1 MMSTEEQARQSW
13 QSSALY
19 PQIPSLDQVKRQAG
33 MVHGR
38 IRGWYRLQYVAVAI
52 VVFLVIIGVTA
63 SPSSVERLG
72 LIAAL
77 IGFLV
82 SAWLIHR
89 EGTLQPLPATET
101 VQSLLEYQ
109 RRLLSR
115 QRAFLL
121 RKMMWIMLPALP
133 GCLVW
138 SGAPFI
144 TALIEGSEWPR
155 LQEVFLPIW
164 IVLCFLVVGYWRT
177 RSLARGMQQGID
189 EIDKLQAE

>member
-1 MMSTEEQARQSW
+1 MMSPEEQARQSW
-13 QSSALY
+13 QSSALS
-19 PQIPSLDQVKRQAG
+19 QQLPSLEHIKRQAG
-33 MVHGR
+33 MVRGR
-38 IRGWYRLQYVAVAI
+38 IRSWYRLQYLAVAI
-52 VVFLVIIGVTA
+52 VVVLVIILVYA

-72 LIAAL
+72 LVAAML
-77 IGFLV
+77 GFLV

-89 EGTLQPLPATET
+89 EDTLQPLPDTET

-144 TALIEGSEWPR
+144 TALIEGSDWPR
-155 LQEVFLPIW
+155 LQEAFLPIW
-164 IVLCFLVVGYWRT
+164 IILCFLGVGYWRT
-177 RSLARGMQQGID
+177 RSLARVMQRGID